1 MTQEEKMIVLKD
13 ESEARSIIAQLG
25 LCVNLQGTLFIKELI
40 LGIKKVKELTDLE
53 VEAILA
59 SWESR
64 HYVPIKLINPEE
76 EIQVMVDN
84 VKLSIIEGEKEIEY
98 KRRKVELIS
107 MYIKT
112 IPG

>member
-1 MTQEEKMIVLKD
+1 MTQEEKMIALKD

-25 LCVNLQGTLFIKELI
+25 LCVDLKGTFLIKELI
-40 LGIKKVKELTDLE
+40 LGIKKPKELTDAE
-53 VEAILA
+53 IEAVLA

-64 HYVPIKLINPEE
+64 HYVPIRLINPEE

-84 VKLSIIEGEKEIEY
+84 VKLSIIEGEKEQEY